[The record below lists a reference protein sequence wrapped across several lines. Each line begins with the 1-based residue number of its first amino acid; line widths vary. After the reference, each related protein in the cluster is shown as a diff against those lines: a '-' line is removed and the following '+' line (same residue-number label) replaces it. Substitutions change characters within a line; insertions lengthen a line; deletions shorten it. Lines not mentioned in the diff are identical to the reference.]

1 MRANF
6 PIGPTRARGTP
17 NGWRGATGSR
27 EPTAAVYESAVTL
40 IRLLMRHGIS
50 EAEIEATTGMSLENT
65 RHPDARVPVSQIERL
80 WQMAA
85 DRLHHPT
92 IALELH
98 HHYPENKLH
107 FVAHLG
113 MRCANMRSAIEHW
126 RKYAFLVSE
135 IDDVDYIV
143 EGNTARFI
151 YSCRDPRYTARW
163 FAEHFLSLALWFAKC
178 FTGHT
183 LKLTGARFMH
193 GPPPSRAAHE
203 RTFQVP
209 VEFSAS
215 ENSISFDA
223 SYLDLPFR
231 TADSYLHHFLVAKAD
246 ELKAG
251 LEQEARVE
259 NRVVAAISLL
269 LTRGEEVTL
278 DRVAE
283 LLKQSPRR
291 LRQVLEAEGQRF
303 RDLFD
308 EVRREAAAR
317 YLMQGMSI
325 SQVAVLLGFSEPSA
339 LQHAFRRWYD
349 TSPGDFRQK
358 LATGGISL
366 SALGPRTTIV
376 PPRTRPLT
384 PQASS

>member
-1 MRANF
+1 MRSPHFLPVAA
-6 PIGPTRARGTP
+6 RARMPVTS
-17 NGWRGATGSR
+17 WRGSPASR
-27 EPTAAVYESAVTL
+27 EPMAAVYESVVTL
-40 IRLLMRHGIS
+40 VRLLLRHGVT
-50 EAEIEATTGMSLENT
+50 EAQVEHTTGLSLAAT
-65 RHPDARVPVSQIERL
+65 RHPDARVPVSQVERL
-80 WQMAA
+80 WRMAA
-85 DRLHHPT
+85 ERLRNPA

-98 HHYPENKLH
+98 NHYPENKLH

-113 MRCANMRSAIEHW
+113 MRCADMRSAIEHW

-135 IDDVDYIV
+135 IDDVDYVV
-143 EGNTARFI
+143 EGGTARFI
-151 YSCRDPRYTARW
+151 YSCRDPRYSARW
-163 FAEHFLSLALWFAKC
+163 FAEHFLSLAVWFAKS
-178 FTGHT
+178 FTGHE
-183 LKLTGARFMH
+183 LRINQARFMH
-193 GPPPSRAAHE
+193 ADPGCRHVHE
-203 RTFQVP
+203 RTFGAP
-209 VEFSAS
+209 VEFAAS
-215 ENSISFDA
+215 ENSIAFDA

-259 NRVVAAISLL
+259 NRVVAAIAIL

-278 DRVAE
+278 DRVAD

-291 LRQVLEAEGQRF
+291 LRQVLESEGRRF

-317 YLMQGMSI
+317 YLMQGLSI

-349 TSPGDFRQK
+349 TSPGDFRQQVRGDGCEP
-358 LATGGISL
+358 LL
-366 SALGPRTTIV
+366 
-376 PPRTRPLT
+376 PPNARTRC
-384 PQASS
+384 

>member
-1 MRANF
+1 MRANYLT
-6 PIGPTRARGTP
+6 GPVRARVP
-17 NGWRGATGSR
+17 LNGWRAASGSSR

-40 IRLLMRHGIS
+40 VRLLLRHGVS
-50 EAEIEATTGMSLENT
+50 EAEVEGTTGISLERT

-85 DRLHHPT
+85 DRLRHPA

-135 IDDVDYIV
+135 IDDVDYVV
-143 EGNTARFI
+143 EGSTARFI

-163 FAEHFLSLALWFAKC
+163 FAEHFLSVALWFAKC

-183 LKLTGARFMH
+183 LKLSTVRFMH
-193 GPPPSRAAHE
+193 AAPPNRAAHE
-203 RTFQVP
+203 RTFQAP
-209 VEFSAS
+209 IEFGAS

-223 SYLDLPFR
+223 GFLDLPFR

-246 ELKAG
+246 ELKAR

-278 DRVAE
+278 DRVAD

-291 LRQVLEAEGQRF
+291 LRQVLEGEGQRF

-349 TSPGDFRQK
+349 TSPGDFRQR
-358 LATGGISL
+358 L
-366 SALGPRTTIV
+366 SAGSLGLPV
-376 PPRTRPLT
+376 FDSRPHAPAAT
-384 PQASS
+384 DAHS

>member
-1 MRANF
+1 MRSPHLA
-6 PIGPTRARGTP
+6 PCATRARLPVTS
-17 NGWRGATGSR
+17 WRSAPANR
-27 EPTAAVYESAVTL
+27 EPTAAVYESVVTL
-40 IRLLMRHGIS
+40 VRLLLRHGLT
-50 EAEIEATTGMSLENT
+50 ETQIEHTTGLSLAAT
-65 RHPDARVPVSQIERL
+65 RHPDARVPVSQVERL
-80 WQMAA
+80 WRMAA
-85 DRLHHPT
+85 ERLHNPA

-98 HHYPENKLH
+98 NHYPENKLH

-135 IDDVDYIV
+135 IDDVDYLV
-143 EGNTARFI
+143 EGGTARFI
-151 YSCRDPRYTARW
+151 YSCRDPRYSARW
-163 FAEHFLSLALWFAKC
+163 FAEHFLSLAVWFANS
-178 FTGHT
+178 FTGQA
-183 LKLTGARFMH
+183 LKINQARFMH
-193 GPPPSRAAHE
+193 ADPGCRHVHE
-203 RTFQVP
+203 RTFGSP
-209 VEFSAS
+209 VEFAAS

-259 NRVVAAISLL
+259 NRVVAAIAIL

-278 DRVAE
+278 DRVAD

-291 LRQVLEAEGQRF
+291 LRQVLETEGRRF

-317 YLMQGMSI
+317 YLMQGLSI

-339 LQHAFRRWYD
+339 LQHAFRRWYH
-349 TSPGDFRQK
+349 TSPGDFRQQVRGEG
-358 LATGGISL
+358 A
-366 SALGPRTTIV
+366 
-376 PPRTRPLT
+376 PPADDRTRW
-384 PQASS
+384 